1 MKSGS
6 MSLRASGCM
15 NSQSNAYSMPSRL
28 SFRLMTQSTVPHD
41 PAYIQQW
48 MDEHRITEVE
58 CLIPDMAG
66 QARGKIV
73 PRHKYNP
80 AVGLRLPE
88 AVLTMTVT
96 GDYPE
101 KDFTSVADGD
111 MVLTPDATTLR
122 PVPWAKEPTAQIIHD
137 CYRFDGSETPLSPR
151 SVLRRMIKLYEDEGW
166 KPVIAPEM
174 EFYLVQVEPDED
186 IPLKPPVGR
195 TRRTEAGMQSF
206 SIDSVNEYDDIFDV
220 MYDWCEAQGIQL
232 DTLIHEMGTAQMEI
246 NLDHGDPLPLA
257 DQVFLF
263 KRTVREVAIRHNMY
277 ATFMAKPMQGQPGSA
292 MHIHQSVVSASTG
305 QNIFSRPNGD
315 ASDEFFHFIG
325 GLQTYLPAATAVF
338 APYVNS
344 YRRLSR
350 FTSAPINLSWG
361 YDNRT
366 CGLRVPHSG
375 PEARR
380 VENRLAG
387 VDVNPYLAIAVSL
400 ACGYLG
406 MQQRIRPSDP
416 TSGSAYEQP
425 HQLPRHLDDAI
436 ERLTAC
442 KPLAELFGSH
452 FLETYSAIKETEY
465 QEYFDVVSPWER
477 RFLLL
482 SV

>member
-1 MKSGS
+1 
-6 MSLRASGCM
+6 MSNDSTAS
-15 NSQSNAYSMPSRL
+15 QVR
-28 SFRLMTQSTVPHD
+28 Q
-41 PAYIQQW
+41 IQQW

-101 KDFTSVADGD
+101 EDFTSVADGD
-111 MVLTPDATTLR
+111 MLLVPDASTLR
-122 PVPWAKEPTAQIIHD
+122 PVPWAKEPTAQLIHD
-137 CYRFDGSETPLSPR
+137 CRRFDGTDFQLSPR
-151 SVLRRMIKLYEDEGW
+151 NVLRRVLGLYEAEGW
-166 KPVIAPEM
+166 KPVVAPEM

-195 TRRTEAGMQSF
+195 TRRTEAGMQSY

-246 NLDHGDPLPLA
+246 NLDHGDALSLA

-263 KRTVREVAIRHNMY
+263 KRTVREVAIRHQMY

-292 MHIHQSVVSASTG
+292 MHIHQSVLALDG
-305 QNIFSRPNGD
+305 GHNLFSRPDGTPSD
-315 ASDEFFHFIG
+315 AFHHYIG
-325 GLQTYLPAATAVF
+325 GLQTYLPAATAIF

-366 CGLRVPHSG
+366 CGLRVPHSD

-387 VDVNPYLAIAVSL
+387 VDVNPYLAMAVSL

-406 MQQRIRPSDP
+406 MKQSLQPTAP

-436 ERLTAC
+436 ERLKTC
-442 KPLAELFGSH
+442 QPLSDLFGDS
-452 FLETYSAIKETEY
+452 FIQAYSAIKEAEY
-465 QEYFDVVSPWER
+465 SEYFDVVSPWER

-482 SV
+482 HV

>member
-1 MKSGS
+1 M
-6 MSLRASGCM
+6 A
-15 NSQSNAYSMPSRL
+15 Q
-28 SFRLMTQSTVPHD
+28 THVQHD
-41 PAYIQQW
+41 PAFIQQW
-48 MDEHRITEVE
+48 MDEHRISEVE

-111 MVLTPDATTLR
+111 MVLTPDASTLR

-151 SVLRRMIKLYEDEGW
+151 NVLRRMIKLYENEGW

-206 SIDSVNEYDDIFDV
+206 SIDAVNEYDEIFDV

-292 MHIHQSVVSASTG
+292 MHIHQSVLSAATG
-305 QNIFSRPNGD
+305 QNIFSRSNGE
-315 ASDEFFHFIG
+315 ASEEFFHFIG

-387 VDVNPYLAIAVSL
+387 VDVNPYLAIAVTL

-406 MQQRIRPSDP
+406 MKQGIRPSEP
-416 TSGSAYEQP
+416 TTGSAYEQP
-425 HQLPRHLDDAI
+425 YQLPRHLDDAI

-442 KPLAELFGSH
+442 KPLAELFGEH
-452 FLETYSAIKETEY
+452 FLQTYGAIKETEY

>member
-1 MKSGS
+1 
-6 MSLRASGCM
+6 
-15 NSQSNAYSMPSRL
+15 
-28 SFRLMTQSTVPHD
+28 MTPQD
-41 PAYIQQW
+41 PAAVQQMQAW
-48 MDEHRITEVE
+48 MDQHRITEVE

-101 KDFTSVADGD
+101 EDFTSVADGD
-111 MVLTPDATTLR
+111 MLLIPDPSTLC
-122 PVPWAKEPTAQIIHD
+122 PIPWAKEPTAQIIHD
-137 CYRFDGSETPLSPR
+137 CRRFDGSETPLSPR
-151 SVLRRMIKLYEDEGW
+151 NVLRRILRLYEAEGW
-166 KPVIAPEM
+166 QPVIAPEM

-186 IPLKPPVGR
+186 IPLKPPLGR

-206 SIDSVNEYDDIFDV
+206 SMDSVNEYDDVFDD
-220 MYDWCEAQGIQL
+220 MYDWCEQQGVPI

-246 NLDHGDPLPLA
+246 NLDHGDPLSRA
-257 DQVFLF
+257 DQVFRF
-263 KRTVREVAIRHNMY
+263 KRTVREVAIRHGMY

-292 MHIHQSVVSASTG
+292 MHLHQSVLSRDSG
-305 QNIFSRPNGD
+305 LNIFSLPDGQPSP
-315 ASDEFFHFIG
+315 AFFHFIA
-325 GLQTYLPAATAVF
+325 GLQTYLPAATPFF

-366 CGLRVPHSG
+366 CGLRVPHSD
-375 PEARR
+375 PQDRR

-387 VDVNPYLAIAVSL
+387 VDVNPYLVIAVSL

-406 MQQRIRPSDP
+406 MQQRLTPTAP

-436 ERLTAC
+436 ETLVGC
-442 KPLAELFGSH
+442 QPLAELFGAH
-452 FLETYSAIKETEY
+452 FLQTYSAIKAAEY
-465 QEYFDVVSPWER
+465 REYFDVVSPWER

-482 SV
+482 NV